1 MKKNILNEELGR
13 IKSLM
18 GESKTNSNVEI
29 NEDILSLYRKFDITL
44 NERTIEV
51 LSNGMINEQGIGEK
65 ISTAFKNI
73 GIKFRNAMQN
83 RWAKKQGL
91 PTPKQLMENDQK
103 KSPAVVNHSAY
114 KDTITLMYRKKIRN
128 ENAILYWYYG
138 EGYTGG
144 KESPEDRKSAEKLIT
159 IMKQLESYGAYESD
173 GFKNF
178 VKELEELFSQGI
190 YVSLDVMGDTIG
202 DESALSE
209 LLKSQNQVA
218 YVNVGTYERPNFIK
232 LTPSVK
238 QQYKLYGDI
247 MQGKGKNNYYIASK
261 IFTQVLSVMYKED
274 AGTISRQ
281 DANSAKGLDENIFN
295 SLAFELK
302 NLAAEGGVAVGLEF
316 TDQDK
321 ISILDYVE
329 QSAAQAGYNILNA
342 TTFDLQTQ
350 NVGVDKSGIIEDL
363 KTIKEGET
371 VGFAF
376 QYPDKNDSNALK
388 NSIYNID
395 DGTEIPAEGIERIKG
410 AVQDAINTVKSNGFT
425 IKKFARYAG
434 STTSRVGTKFGSE
447 DGTSNEENNVKL
459 ATARCEAINA
469 VVDKIVSE
477 LLPGVE
483 VETTENIVK
492 ANQGP
497 GWYSNRGTQANG
509 PLYNQW
515 TISLSTLLNALE
527 EARDSQFTNSYRTDS
542 PFAPINFYVYRLNST
557 YKNCPWTKEGLKKI
571 ISTYK
576 ARGKNSS
583 ADTKAVIDAA
593 QKALLSYQYPT
604 QQQVQVEYESVY
616 SQYRGSWASFGI
628 LGEKEVVTPPEQI
641 KIKDI
646 EVSAHGDWVCVITFP
661 EDTEPDKEKKKIQFR
676 LPDIDIKW
684 PKLKIK
690 KIFKFQGLGGGIP
703 FVSTVKNFCE
713 DAY

>member
-1 MKKNILNEELGR
+1 MKKNLLNNELGR

-18 GESKTNSNVEI
+18 GTDKVNPKLEI
-29 NEDILSLYRKFDITL
+29 NEDILSLYKKFDIIL
-44 NERTIEV
+44 NEKTIEV
-51 LSNGMINEQGIGEK
+51 LSNGMLNEQGIGEK
-65 ISTAFKNI
+65 ISNASKNI
-73 GIKFRNAMQN
+73 GVKFRNAFQN

-103 KSPAVVNHSAY
+103 KSPAVVNHPAY

-144 KESPEDRKSAEKLIT
+144 KESPEDRKSAEKLIS
-159 IMKQLESYGAYESD
+159 IMKQLESYGTYKSE

-178 VKELEELFSQGI
+178 VKELEELFAQGI
-190 YVSLDVMGDTIG
+190 YVSLDVMSETIG
-202 DESALSE
+202 DESSLSE

-218 YVNVGTYERPNFIK
+218 YVNVGTYENSNYVK

-238 QQYKLYGDI
+238 SQYNLYGDI
-247 MQGKGKNNYYIASK
+247 MQGKGKNNYYILRKNGNALTV
-261 IFTQVLSVMYKED
+261 IYKED
-274 AGTISRQ
+274 DGKITNQ
-281 DANSAKGLDENIFN
+281 DANRATGLDENIFN

-321 ISILDYVE
+321 LSILDYVE
-329 QSAAQAGYNILNA
+329 SEAQYAGKKILDA
-342 TTFDLQTQ
+342 TSFDLQTE

-388 NSIYNID
+388 NSIYNLD
-395 DGTEIPAEGIERIKG
+395 DKIEIPAEGVERIRG
-410 AVQDAINTVKSNGFT
+410 AVQDAINTVTSNGFKIT
-425 IKKFARYAG
+425 KFARYAG
-434 STTSRVGTKFGSE
+434 STTSRVGTNFGSE
-447 DGTSNEENNVKL
+447 DGTTSEANNVKL
-459 ATARCEAINA
+459 ATARCEAMNA
-469 VVDKIVSE
+469 VVDKVVTD
-477 LLPGVE
+477 LLPGIE
-483 VETTENIVK
+483 VETTDNIVK

-497 GWYSNRGTQANG
+497 GWYSIKGDQVNG

-515 TISLSTLLNALE
+515 TNSLSTLLNALDD
-527 EARDSQFTNSYRTDS
+527 AQDSQFTNRYRTDS
-542 PFAPINFYVYRLNST
+542 PFAPINFYVYRLNKT
-557 YKNCPWTKEGLKKI
+557 FNNCPWTKEGLKKI

-576 ARGKNSS
+576 ARGKFERSM
-583 ADTKAVIDAA
+583 AVVDAA
-593 QKALLSYQYPT
+593 QKALLNYQYPT
-604 QQQVQVEYESVY
+604 QQQVQDEYESVY
-616 SQYRGSWASFGI
+616 SPYRGSWISFGI
-628 LGEKEVVTPPEQI
+628 LGYKEVVTPPEQV

-646 EVSAHGDWVCVITFP
+646 EVSAHGDWVCAITFP
-661 EDTEPDKEKKKIQFR
+661 EKNEPEEPGKPKRDFDLPPLKIE
-676 LPDIDIKW
+676 W

-690 KIFKFQGLGGGIP
+690 KIFKFHGLGGGVP
-703 FVSTVKNFCE
+703 FVNNVKQLC
-713 DAY
+713 DAYN